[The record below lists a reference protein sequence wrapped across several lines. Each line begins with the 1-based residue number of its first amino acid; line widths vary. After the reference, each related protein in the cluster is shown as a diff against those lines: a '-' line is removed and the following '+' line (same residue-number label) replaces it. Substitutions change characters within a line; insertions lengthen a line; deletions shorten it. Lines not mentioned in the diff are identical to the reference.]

1 MYSNRIVGARRRYV
15 YINSIPFISQLIST
29 KRSGEDEGEE
39 ACWEDTDEELELE
52 GVTKTRNARTTRTK
66 RLAKQDQDLGI
77 VHCKER
83 WTNAGPDSRKKMFG
97 MYAASGIVASFC
109 RHGFLLLLCD
119 MIRSGERCDPV
130 FFSLANSDADLLSG
144 GSTPWLLQNG

>member
-15 YINSIPFISQLIST
+15 YINIVLFVSQLIST
-29 KRSGEDEGEE
+29 KQNGEDEGEE
-39 ACWEDTDEELELE
+39 ACWEDTDEDIELEE
-52 GVTKTRNARTTRTK
+52 VTKTRNARTTRTK

-130 FFSLANSDADLLSG
+130 FFFSC
-144 GSTPWLLQNG
+144 